1 MGPSIQHNLALSSQI
16 DLRSRNAIVIAATP
30 LTSCLSAFRPG
41 PGSNPSARGFALKK
55 PQSKTSY
62 CGIYE
67 AINRLLLSLPP
78 GKGDVIASTKD
89 GKFVAECKGGIVNTT
104 HAGGYAWPPTP
115 RLSCW
120 AARYA
125 ARPGIAA

>member
-1 MGPSIQHNLALSSQI
+1 M
-16 DLRSRNAIVIAATP
+16 
-30 LTSCLSAFRPG
+30 
-41 PGSNPSARGFALKK
+41 K
-55 PQSKTSY
+55 
-62 CGIYE
+62 
-67 AINRLLLSLPP
+67 AINGLLLSLPP

-89 GKFVAECKGGIVNTT
+89 GKFVTAGKGGIVNTT
-104 HAGGYAWPPTP
+104 HAWGYTWPS